1 MTTRILL
8 HGALLLCCVLAACS
22 DNATTPPSGPQNADQ
37 LLPLAVGNVWVYNEK
52 SKFGT
57 VDNRFVIA
65 DLRSLPFTS
74 STSGGTRDFFVDSTS
89 FFGYGN
95 DADGVTVGNLKV
107 NGSVTSVFVVGKI
120 PKVPTAGYVNGQYK
134 YIGTGSAT
142 VPAGTFPNCHLFEFS
157 QLGQTQVEYYSK
169 GVGIV
174 KLVGLDAAKDTVLT
188 RDLLSYSLK

>member
-1 MTTRILL
+1 MITRILL
-8 HGALLLCCVLAACS
+8 YGALLLCTAFIACS
-22 DNATTPPSGPQNADQ
+22 DSTVTPPSGPQNADQ
-37 LLPLAVGNVWVYNEK
+37 LLPLAVGNVWVYKEK

-65 DLRSLPFTS
+65 SLRSLPFTS
-74 STSGGTRDFFVDSTS
+74 TTGEGTRDFFVDSTS

-95 DADGVTVGNLKV
+95 DTNGVTVGNLKV

-134 YIGTGSAT
+134 YIGTGSVT
-142 VPAGTFPNCHLFEFS
+142 VPAGTFAECHVFEFS
-157 QLGQTQVEYYSK
+157 QLGQKQTEYYSK

-174 KLVGLDAAKDTVLT
+174 KIVGIDAAKDTVLT